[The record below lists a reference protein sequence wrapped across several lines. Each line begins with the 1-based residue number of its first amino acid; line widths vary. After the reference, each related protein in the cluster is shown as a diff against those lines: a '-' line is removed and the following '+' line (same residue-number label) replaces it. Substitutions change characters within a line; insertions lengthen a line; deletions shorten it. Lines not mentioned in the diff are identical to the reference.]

1 MEVSFNGAIKINSDT
16 SRRFRYCD
24 SVDCYTK
31 AVINTVKGQ
40 NKNHGPYNDGQTEKI
55 STFLHSNMTDYD
67 EASKF
72 CLAKVNEDVYLFT
85 GQDAIR
91 ASQIISDKTN
101 AATKLR
107 HTTSRSLRIYKDKA
121 KQIEN
126 EYADRLK
133 NLVRRIKRNS
143 GHLRTFDITTDEKG
157 LATKISCT
165 DTIEETGQ
173 TINRGSVVL

>member
-1 MEVSFNGAIKINSDT
+1 
-16 SRRFRYCD
+16 
-24 SVDCYTK
+24 
-31 AVINTVKGQ
+31 
-40 NKNHGPYNDGQTEKI
+40 
-55 STFLHSNMTDYD
+55 MTDYD

-143 GHLRTFDITTDEKG
+143 GYLRTFDITTDEKG

-165 DTIEETGQ
+165 DT
-173 TINRGSVVL
+173 VK